1 MEFRGRRSNLVP
13 GLLGICYPH
22 YQRIRPIRQLHSV
35 EPEKFMLKS
44 LEPRG
49 FEPLP
54 PHYNPASS
62 VVDPD
67 RTDRVRERCRF
78 EQVLTNSAGVR
89 LKSLLT
95 KSRLCSTYNR
105 SRFPETN
112 YITRP

>member
-1 MEFRGRRSNLVP
+1 MVGYL
-13 GLLGICYPH
+13 YQH

-54 PHYNPASS
+54 PHYKPARS

-67 RTDRVRERCRF
+67 RTDRVRARCRF
-78 EQVLTNSAGVR
+78 EQVLTNRAGVR
-89 LKSLLT
+89 LKSLLNKPT
-95 KSRLCSTYNR
+95 LSSTYHWV
-105 SRFPETN
+105 RFPET
-112 YITRP
+112 YSLIAPTP